1 MKKKTTTILSVEA
14 RVLLTAGFVFA
25 GLTLHGQP
33 LNPHAVLETP
43 AGWVAS
49 PDLDDDGE
57 PDLVLLDREDGVLR
71 AALVSGGATN
81 WLTPVAS
88 GIAEP
93 DAFAAG
99 PFGPSALAAV
109 AVTKEEA
116 NRINLFDVT
125 GGGLE
130 PVPQTLYPTIVG
142 TRELTALPEGSAD
155 DDGTSTATAPWELLT
170 YSQIHDPTDSG
181 GDRRLLRRSA
191 GGVMEEYS
199 TTFEIASQA
208 ERGHGNFWVEEGL
221 PMLGLY
227 RESATPGQ
235 DFFRLYY
242 TEDGDFDLVDTVTV
256 NAGAEVVHASFDDSG
271 AFQFVFHVPGSDQI
285 EVFGWDGSQL
295 NLIGTFN
302 LSAPAAALFPFA
314 DGSAAGLLAIP
325 MSSSGLREYSFDGAS
340 APVFGQLLS
349 PASGLPVTG
358 ALARPDG
365 NLFVFSSDE
374 DSGKVEAA
382 ELFEHDGNG
391 FNSATQIALPAS
403 PGGAS
408 NVLLFADTPF
418 IEENP
423 ELTGRWQTGVWTSGV
438 SLPGGSVE
446 AEEESFGGPAAGLGN
461 PVTRNLGSPPA
472 GTVAVLGNQVTEDI
486 SLHDPRPAAGELKA
500 GFEVTPGSGEYRE
513 SVTAQILT
521 KAGGTN
527 VVYRILPDGE
537 WDLAGNAVG
546 PFYEETQL
554 QFVGINGSQWSPM
567 QTVHY
572 QFTEGPGELDSDEDG
587 VPDFVEDANGLDPI
601 ASEDDGDGDGFSD
614 FLELMAGTSPTDD
627 TDTPLSRELDSD
639 GDGYSDF
646 EEQLAG
652 TDPGNASSAPS
663 ASVLNLQSVFDLV
676 AVPQS
681 HDGTSAVDPFVA
693 SLDEATEGP
702 GDAFA
707 TPVRLYN
714 LAGSL
719 LGYDRTRDHGI
730 SGVTDPSA
738 LIGEI
743 APGENGLPMVVATG
757 RNFPVDVAAPDN
769 RIGRQIAAL
778 VMPPDLEAPDFTYSF
793 GSAGGDPAAE
803 AAAWVS
809 SVKSQLL
816 SLSREQTVRAFDL
829 YDTLVLLLVEAR
841 LEQILEARGLLPAAD
856 RMTLT
861 GFRTGEDAVALA
873 AAPGDGSRAVQP
885 GLATF
890 RDVQREFG
898 GVDTGYQLGIVFDSA
913 DGIIQSPPN
922 GNVSALR
929 QVAEAIYRVSAAQA
943 NDDPGSLLPPMEA
956 LRRFVRTGSLADT
969 GYPTA
974 APGAPFDATTLGS
987 ASAGVAYV
995 LAQGL
1000 NRPVSTLALTIT
1012 GSTDGGPDSC
1022 TVLLDDA
1029 LGQDVSLV
1037 DFKGNPFVL
1046 PDAFEMPAGSVLEV
1060 RGYTDVPADCGADL
1074 GMEVIPTVDLVSLPG
1089 APAGDADN
1097 DLIADDLEDLYTGP
1111 LSAYND
1117 SDGDGY
1123 SDLQETLE
1131 GTHPLDSGSTP
1142 AGPPVDLEPPEIE
1155 LTQDGAGDFVF
1166 TFDFPA
1172 DYASDI
1178 GFQLYS
1184 STGLSS
1190 FPTDEGMEAG
1200 HLGGGAFE
1208 LEMPNPGEG
1217 SLPEFYRFLLF
1228 LK

>member
-1 MKKKTTTILSVEA
+1 MKKKSSITRFGGA
-14 RVLLTAGFVFA
+14 RVLLAFAVLLAGIS
-25 GLTLHGQP
+25 LQGQP
-33 LNPHAVLETP
+33 LNPHAVVKTP

-49 PDLDDDGE
+49 PDLDGDGE
-57 PDLVLLDREDGVLR
+57 PDLVLLDREDGVVR
-71 AALVSGGATN
+71 AALAAGGEPD
-81 WLTPVAS
+81 WLPPVAS
-88 GIAEP
+88 GIAEA

-99 PFGPSALAAV
+99 PFGPGGAGML
-109 AVTKEEA
+109 AVTSEEA
-116 NRINLFDVT
+116 NRINQFTFSGGALNAVPVT
-125 GGGLE
+125 LRPPLLG
-130 PVPQTLYPTIVG
+130 P
-142 TRELTALPEGSAD
+142 RELVAIEEGSAAA
-155 DDGTSTATAPWELLT
+155 GAWELLMYT
-170 YSQIHDPTDSG
+170 EIHDPGEPG
-181 GDRRLLRRSA
+181 GLRRFLRQGAS
-191 GGVMEEYS
+191 GLEEYS
-199 TTFEIASQA
+199 TPFEEASLP
-208 ERGHGNFWVEEGL
+208 ERGHRLIWLEEEL
-221 PMLGLY
+221 PMLGLF
-227 RESATPGQ
+227 RETATPGLAS
-235 DFFRLYY
+235 FVVYY
-242 TEDGDFDLVDTVTV
+242 LEDGDFEFVDGVTV
-256 NAGAEVVHASFDDSG
+256 DANAEMVHASFDG
-271 AFQFVFHVPGSDQI
+271 TTEYEFVFHVPGSAQI
-285 EVFGWDGSQL
+285 DVYDWNGGE
-295 NLIGTFN
+295 LISVGTFS
-302 LSAPAAALFPFA
+302 LAEPAAALFPFA

-325 MSSSGLREYSFDGAS
+325 LSGSGLREYSFDGQS
-340 APVFGQLLS
+340 APVSEQVLT
-349 PASGLPVTG
+349 PASGLPVTA

-365 NLFVFSSDE
+365 SLLVFSSGE

-382 ELFEHDGNG
+382 ELFEHDGTG
-391 FNSATQIALPAS
+391 FTPQNSLALPTS

-408 NVLLFADTPF
+408 NILLFADTPF
-418 IEENP
+418 IDENP
-423 ELTGRWQTGVWTSGV
+423 ELTGRWQTGVWTSAV
-438 SLPGGSVE
+438 SLPGGNVE
-446 AEEESFGGPAAGLGN
+446 ADEESFGGPGAGLGN
-461 PVTRNLGSPPA
+461 PVTRNLGTPPA

-486 SLHDPRPAAGELKA
+486 SLHDPRPAAGELRA
-500 GFEVTPGSGEYRE
+500 GFEVTPASGVYRE

-521 KAGGTN
+521 KAGGTG
-527 VVYRILPDGE
+527 VFYRILPDGE
-537 WDLAGNAVG
+537 WQLAGSAVG

-554 QFVGINGSQWSPM
+554 QFFGVNGSEWSPIE
-567 QTVHY
+567 TVHY

-627 TDTPLSRELDSD
+627 TDTPLSRESDAD
-639 GDGYSDF
+639 GDGYFDF

-652 TDPGNASSAPS
+652 TDHTNPASTPS
-663 ASVLNLQSVFDLV
+663 GSVLNLQSVFDLV

-681 HDGTSAVDPFVA
+681 HDGSFATNPFVP

-719 LGYDRTRDHGI
+719 LGYDRTRDHAIG
-730 SGVTDPSA
+730 GVADPSA
-738 LIGEI
+738 LIEEI
-743 APGENGLPMVVATG
+743 APGESGLPIMVATG
-757 RNFPVDVAAPDN
+757 SNFPVDVAAPDN

-778 VMPPDLEAPDFTYSF
+778 VMPPDLEAPEFTYSF

-803 AAAWVS
+803 AGAWVS
-809 SVKSQLL
+809 AVKSQLL
-816 SLSREQTVRAFDL
+816 ALSREQTVREFDL

-890 RDVQREFG
+890 RDVQREFS

-922 GNVSALR
+922 GDVTALR

-974 APGAPFDATTLGS
+974 APGVPFDATTLGS
-987 ASAGVAYV
+987 ASSGVAYI

-1000 NRPVSTLALTIT
+1000 NRPVSALTLTIT

-1029 LGQDVSLV
+1029 LGQEVSLV

-1060 RGYTDVPADCGADL
+1060 RGYTDVPTDCGADL
-1074 GMEVIPTVDLVSLPG
+1074 GMEVIPSVDLVSLPG

-1097 DLIADDLEDLYTGP
+1097 DLIADDLEDLYTEP
-1111 LSAYND
+1111 LIAYND

-1131 GTHPLDSGSTP
+1131 GTHPLDPDSTP

-1172 DYASDI
+1172 GYASEI

-1184 STGLSS
+1184 SAGLSS
-1190 FPTDEGMEAG
+1190 FPTDEGMAAG

-1208 LEMPNPGEG
+1208 LEMPNPGAG
-1217 SLPEFYRFLLF
+1217 ALPKFYRFLMF